1 MSGDIGGGEDKF
13 REGRKTLKA
22 SLEQWCSTG
31 TGAQGGG
38 GVPICRDFRDLARQM
53 HGQPNAC
60 W

>member
-38 GVPICRDFRDLARQM
+38 GVPICRDFRDLA
-53 HGQPNAC
+53 
-60 W
+60 